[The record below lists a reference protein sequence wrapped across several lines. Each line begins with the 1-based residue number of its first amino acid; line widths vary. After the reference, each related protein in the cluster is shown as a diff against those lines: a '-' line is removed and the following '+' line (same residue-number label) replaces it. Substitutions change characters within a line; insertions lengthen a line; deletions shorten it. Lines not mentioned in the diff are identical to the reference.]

1 MSLPNDPN
9 PSVSLQ
15 KPSGSLPN
23 QPPDLPPL
31 DNYGSLLPQL
41 LSVPRKCNAS
51 AGMGWITKAF
61 TMFKKN
67 FLLWIG
73 IGVVYLIISLI
84 TGYIPIINLLFALI
98 VFVFIGGVIQ
108 GCAAQAAG
116 KELRFDYLFS
126 AFKTHFMPLIILCL
140 LYIVAVIIAFIP
152 IIIIFLGAFLLLGEN
167 NATIEQLSVGDSA
180 GLMVAMVLSM
190 LIILPIIMSIWFAPA
205 LVVLHNIKPFAAMKM
220 SLKGCL
226 TNIVPFLVFVFAL
239 AVISS
244 LLIVFTLGLA
254 LLVVVPVG
262 MITYYTSYRDVWTD
276 QPLSAA

>member
-9 PSVSLQ
+9 SSVSLQ
-15 KPSGSLPN
+15 KTSSSLPN
-23 QPPDLPPL
+23 QPPDLPHL

-41 LSVPRKCNAS
+41 LSSPRKCNAG
-51 AGMGWITKAF
+51 AGMGWITQAF
-61 TMFKKN
+61 TIFKKD

-73 IGVVYLIISLI
+73 IGFVYLIISLI

-116 KELRFDYLFS
+116 KELRFNHLFS
-126 AFKTHFMPLIILCL
+126 AFKTHLMPLIILCL

-152 IIIIFLGAFLLLGEN
+152 IIILFLGAFLLLGED
-167 NATIEQLSVGDSA
+167 TTSIEQLSVGDSA
-180 GLMVAMVLSM
+180 GLMVAMLLSTI
-190 LIILPIIMSIWFAPA
+190 IILPIMMSVWFAPA

-220 SLKGCL
+220 SFRGCL
-226 TNIVPFLVFVFAL
+226 KNIVPFLVFVFVLPIIAL
-239 AVISS
+239 
-244 LLIVFTLGLA
+244 LLIAFTLGLG